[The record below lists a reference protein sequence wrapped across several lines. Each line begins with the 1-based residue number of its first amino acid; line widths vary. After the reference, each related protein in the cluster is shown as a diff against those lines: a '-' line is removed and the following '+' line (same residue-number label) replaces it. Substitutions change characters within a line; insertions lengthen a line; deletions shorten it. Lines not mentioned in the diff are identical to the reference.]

1 MLLRALNRIFSLVAV
16 AALLSGCGKGTGAP
30 AGAGGMQMPPPEVTV
45 VVVQS
50 GDAPVTYDVSGR
62 VVAYRTAEVRA
73 RVEGILEKR
82 LYREGGEVQEGQA
95 LFRIDRRTLEANVAS
110 ARAALAK
117 ARANAEVTAQTAK
130 RYRQLIADQAISK
143 QELDQAE
150 ANLKQADAEVLNA
163 EAALKRAEIDLS
175 HADVPAPISGRITRA
190 FVTEGALVGKGEA
203 TPLAK
208 IEQLNPIYVD
218 FTQSGAERLRLQRA
232 LMGGELKRAQTPV
245 ELILEDGS
253 KYKYPGKVL
262 FTEQTVDPTT
272 GTVTLRAEFPNPER
286 LLLPGMFAT
295 ARFAPGAVG
304 GAVRV
309 PQRAVQASPQG
320 QFVYVVGAD
329 NKVAPQPIRT
339 GGFSG
344 PDWIVTDGLKGG
356 ERVVVDGLQKIR
368 PGAPVNPVMADAG
381 PAAGQ
386 PPAGAQPQ
394 TPADAKPAAPAAK
407 PPAGGQSSA
416 QPSTAQR

>member
-1 MLLRALNRIFSLVAV
+1 MPLSRLLRT
-16 AALLSGCGKGTGAP
+16 LLASAFLILSACGKSSEPQTNGA
-30 AGAGGMQMPPPEVTV
+30 AQMPPTEVTV
-45 VVVQS
+45 TTVQS

-82 LYREGGEVQEGQA
+82 LYKEGGEVQEGQP
-95 LFRIDRRTLEANVAS
+95 LFRIDKRTLEANVAS
-110 ARAALAK
+110 ARAALAT
-117 ARANAEVTAQTAK
+117 ARANAEVAGQTAT

-150 ANLKQADAEVLNA
+150 ANLKQADAEVANA

-190 FVTEGALVGKGEA
+190 YVTEGALVGRGDA
-203 TPLAK
+203 TVLAK
-208 IEQLNPIYVD
+208 IEQLHPIYVD
-218 FTQSGAERLRLQRA
+218 FTQSGAERLRLQKA
-232 LMGGELKRAQTPV
+232 FMEGDLKRAQTPV

-253 KYKYPGKVL
+253 HYKYRGKIL
-262 FTEQTVDPTT
+262 FSEQTVDPNT
-272 GTVTLRAEFPNPER
+272 GTVTLRAEFPNPDR

-295 ARFAPGAVG
+295 VRFAPGSVG
-304 GAVRV
+304 DAVRV
-309 PQRAVQASPQG
+309 PQRAVQATPQG
-320 QFVYVVGAD
+320 QFVYVVGPD
-329 NKVAPQPIRT
+329 NKVAPQPIKT

-368 PGAPVNPVMADAG
+368 PGAVVNPVMANA
-381 PAAGQ
+381 PPQPSAAAQGQ
-386 PPAGAQPQ
+386 GGST
-394 TPADAKPAAPAAK
+394 TPTAPAAK
-407 PPAGGQSSA
+407 APAGQGSAPPAA
-416 QPSTAQR
+416 KR